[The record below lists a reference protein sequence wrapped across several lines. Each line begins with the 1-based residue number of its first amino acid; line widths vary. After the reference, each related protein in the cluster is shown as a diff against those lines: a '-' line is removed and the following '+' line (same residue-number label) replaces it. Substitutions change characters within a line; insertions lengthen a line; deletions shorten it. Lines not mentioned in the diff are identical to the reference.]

1 MNKTGFLLLAGL
13 LLWSI
18 DGAAQYTP
26 TSVETIV
33 TNPDKFADAAV
44 EISGTV
50 TLYTGAASSSTGH
63 YLLKGST
70 GAAIRVNT
78 TDGSPELKKR
88 YRVTGIVYLDPMTRV
103 PFVSEKGRVRED
115 TEVAL
120 AGGEAPESDFSW
132 EWLPWALAAL
142 FLLVLAGVFALVM
155 RKRRRHA
162 SEKKA
167 AEVSPLPVA
176 EGVQEPAPAQA
187 AVQVQAQVPA
197 EQPAEPVPD
206 LKTVKI
212 ALPSPKT
219 MRYVPGEL
227 VVLSGEDKG
236 KSFKIAGFPTPEGS
250 VVTIGREP
258 VNGER
263 AYAHIQIEE
272 RFHTVS
278 RKQAEFIWKEKKLF
292 VKNLSDTNPT
302 QVNGVELKNG
312 KMVQLKPGSVVR
324 TGELEFEY
332 RV

>member
-1 MNKTGFLLLAGL
+1 MKKTGLFLLAAL

-18 DGAAQYTP
+18 DGAAQYRP
-26 TSVETIV
+26 TTIETIV
-33 TNPDKFADAAV
+33 TNPDKFSDAAV
-44 EISGTV
+44 EISGVV

-78 TDGSPELKKR
+78 TEGSPDLKGR
-88 YRVTGIVYLDPMTRV
+88 YRVTGIVYLDPVTRV

-115 TEVAL
+115 GVQPTAAA
-120 AGGEAPESDFSW
+120 AGQAQGEGDEWD
-132 EWLPWALAAL
+132 WLPWVLGILLLALIGALA
-142 FLLVLAGVFALVM
+142 LVF
-155 RKRRRHA
+155 RKRRRPA
-162 SEKKA
+162 
-167 AEVSPLPVA
+167 PVA
-176 EGVQEPAPAQA
+176 EVGEPASPVPVEGEKESREGEKATGE
-187 AVQVQAQVPA
+187 VQAQP
-197 EQPAEPVPD
+197 PAEPASD
-206 LKTVKI
+206 LKTVRLV
-212 ALPSPKT
+212 LPSPKT

-250 VVTIGREP
+250 VVTIGRES
-258 VNGER
+258 VTDER

-278 RKQAEFIWKEKKLF
+278 RKQAELIWREKKLF

-302 QVNGVELKNG
+302 QVNGIEVKNG
-312 KMVQLKPGSVVR
+312 KLVQLKSGSVLR

-332 RV
+332 RI